1 MDPETEFLCG
11 LIELQY
17 GLKVQETLKVLAAK
31 IPWAQNWPEDQ
42 QAFWNAEAFMW
53 QHKINQ
59 DKRQLISQELNLLI
73 SKLPTG
79 KNLDLGCGAYSYLPS
94 VGIDF
99 SDKMLQFN
107 DQCTEKITADLE
119 GSLPVKDDR
128 FDSVTAIFVLN
139 YIKNYSGLLSEI
151 TRILKEKGV
160 FVMVLYS
167 KRINDWQRQKEVN
180 SFTAEEWKSVLNRIG
195 FTVDFYEKEGLW
207 FFKCK
212 KSSLVY
218 TTKRKFIK

>member
-1 MDPETEFLCG
+1 MDSETEFLCG

-17 GLKVQETLKVLAAK
+17 GLKVQEKLKILAAK

-59 DKRQLISQELNLLI
+59 EKRQLISQELNLLI
-73 SKLPTG
+73 PKLPTG

-94 VGIDF
+94 VGMDF

-119 GSLPVKDDR
+119 GPLPVKDCS

-139 YIKNYSGLLSEI
+139 YIKNYSGLLLEI
-151 TRILKEKGV
+151 NRVLKEEGV

-167 KRINDWQRQKEVN
+167 KPINGWQRQKEVN
-180 SFTAEEWKSVLNRIG
+180 SFTAEEWKNVLKQAG
-195 FTVDFYEKEGLW
+195 FAVDFYETEKLW

-212 KSSLVY
+212 KVV
-218 TTKRKFIK
+218 

>member
-17 GLKVQETLKVLAAK
+17 GLKVQEKLTVLAAK

-53 QHKINQ
+53 QHKISQ
-59 DKRQLISQELNLLI
+59 EKRQLISQELKFLI
-73 SKLPTG
+73 MDLPT

-94 VGIDF
+94 VGMDF

-119 GSLPVKDDR
+119 SPLPVKDNS
-128 FDSVTAIFVLN
+128 FNSVTAIFVLN
-139 YIKNYSGLLSEI
+139 YIKNYSGLLLEI
-151 TRILKEKGV
+151 NRVLKEGV

-167 KRINDWQRQKEVN
+167 KQINEWQRQKEVN
-180 SFTAEEWKSVLNRIG
+180 AFTAEDWKAVLNRAG
-195 FTVDFYEKEGLW
+195 FIVDFYEKEGLW

-212 KSSLVY
+212 KL
-218 TTKRKFIK
+218 KD